1 MRKILVIGIGA
12 GDPAQLTLEAVR
24 AIAEVDVFFMLEKGS
39 VKQDLLALRQ
49 EILRRHPTKPGHRV
63 VELRDPDRDRTTPA
77 YVDAVDEW
85 RRRRAELLRT
95 LIRDELPEDGCGA
108 FLAWGDP
115 ALYDST
121 LGVIEEMLADGTV
134 DFDYSVVPGVSS
146 VSTLAA
152 RHRIGLNRVGRAFQV
167 TTGRLLAQGWPAGVD
182 DLVVMLDAHCTFT
195 EVTEPDVRIYWGAY
209 LGTPDEIL
217 VAGPLAEVGPKIV
230 EVRRAARERKGWI
243 MDTYLLRRSLPQQD

>member
-12 GDPAQLTLEAVR
+12 GDPAQLTLEAVE
-24 AIAEVDVFFMLEKGS
+24 AIAGVDVFFVLDKGA
-39 VKQDLLALRQ
+39 VKQDLLGLRQ

-63 VELRDPDRDRTTPA
+63 VEVRDPDRDRSAPD

-85 RRRRAELLRT
+85 RRRRAELLRS
-95 LIRDELPEDGCGA
+95 LVRDEVPVDGCGA
-108 FLAWGDP
+108 FLVWGDP

-121 LGVIEEMLADGTV
+121 LGVIEEMLTDGSV
-134 DFDYSVVPGVSS
+134 EFDYAVIPGVSS

-152 RHRIGLNRVGRAFQV
+152 RHRIGLNRVGRPFQV

-182 DLVVMLDAHCTFT
+182 DLVVMLDAHCTFLRV
-195 EVTEPDVRIYWGAY
+195 EEPDVQIYWGAY
-209 LGTPDEIL
+209 LGTADEIL
-217 VAGPLAEVGPKIV
+217 VAGPLAEVGPEIV

-243 MDTYLLRRSLPQQD
+243 MDTYLLRRRAG